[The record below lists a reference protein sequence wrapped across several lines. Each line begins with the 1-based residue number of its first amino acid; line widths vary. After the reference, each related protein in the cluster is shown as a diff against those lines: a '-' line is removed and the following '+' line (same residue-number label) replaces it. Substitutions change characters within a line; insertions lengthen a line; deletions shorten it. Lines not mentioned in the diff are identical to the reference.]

1 MSGLAQVLGE
11 SNVILLALM
20 AEFGDI
26 VQPFVHEF
34 DTGDHVKKGAGPVG
48 PMDTI
53 RTVAETD
60 RLLAKLEEAD
70 WGFCGILRKRSLEMQ
85 VCTQDLDHMF
95 EWGQP
100 QADGLRRSPTVLVM
114 PKSYV
119 NIVRAQ
125 LDLGLCPSR
134 PLRRAACHLWQHQ
147 QHCEARSRLLCG
159 RAC

>member
-26 VQPFVHEF
+26 VQPF
-34 DTGDHVKKGAGPVG
+34 GDHVKKGAGPVG
-48 PMDTI
+48 SMDTDTI

-70 WGFCGILRKRSLEMQ
+70 WGFCRILRKRSLEMQ
-85 VCTQDLDHMF
+85 VCAQDLDHMF

-134 PLRRAACHLWQHQ
+134 FLRRAACHSWQHQ